1 MAHSIKSLSEII
13 WKVGIISILVM
24 PLVLFGC
31 GAHYGKISNVHTIS
45 PEYATVQL
53 NPDYRYYYTGR
64 FTVPYAIIG
73 LDKAYTLSS
82 KMWSELEIEPEEL
95 MILASYLYL
104 PGNSQAY
111 SGDILDPA
119 GKRIGVWYSRWHTT
133 TVKMEDSNRVLVF
146 PPNGGGEY
154 SLLMGN

>member
-1 MAHSIKSLSEII
+1 MAQLIKSLPGFVL
-13 WKVGIISILVM
+13 KLGIVCVLVM
-24 PLVLFGC
+24 PLVLCGC
-31 GAHYGKISNVHTIS
+31 GAHYGKISNVTAIGPDYGS
-45 PEYATVQL
+45 VMF
-53 NPDYRYYYTGR
+53 NPDYHYHYTGR

-82 KMWSELEIEPEEL
+82 KMWSELDIEPEEL

-104 PGNSQAY
+104 PDRNQAY
-111 SGDILDPA
+111 SGNILDPS

-133 TVKMEDSNRVLVF
+133 TIKMEGENAVLVF

-154 SLLMGN
+154 SLLMGK